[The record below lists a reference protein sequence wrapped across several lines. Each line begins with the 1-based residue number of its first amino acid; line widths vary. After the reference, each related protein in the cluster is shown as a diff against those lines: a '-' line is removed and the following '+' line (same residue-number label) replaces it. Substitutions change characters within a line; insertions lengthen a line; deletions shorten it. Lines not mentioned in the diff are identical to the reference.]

1 MPDGRSGAGAFTSGI
16 FGFFG
21 SGTGGGADDSL
32 LFGKLSRSGKGGV
45 PLALATD
52 PFLGGS
58 VAASLAC
65 SSFDSLGGGA
75 FDGDSLLATLNPAAS
90 AKSFWNDVAVG
101 GSCLQG
107 QSANFFRAAAD
118 EALFKATRAR
128 SASAR
133 VNTVRFADPLAVD
146 DPPARAALV
155 ELEPLRCGK
164 QL

>member
-21 SGTGGGADDSL
+21 SGAGGGAVDSL
-32 LFGKLSRSGKGGV
+32 LFGKFSRSGKGGV

-65 SSFDSLGGGA
+65 SSFDSFGGGA
-75 FDGDSLLATLNPAAS
+75 FDGDSLLVTLNPAALARS
-90 AKSFWNDVAVG
+90 LWKGVAEG

-107 QSANFFRAAAD
+107 HSANCFRAAAD
-118 EALFKATRAR
+118 EALFEAVRAF
-128 SASAR
+128 SASAE
-133 VNTVRFADPLAVD
+133 VNTVRFADALAVA
-146 DPPARAALV
+146 DPPARAAPE